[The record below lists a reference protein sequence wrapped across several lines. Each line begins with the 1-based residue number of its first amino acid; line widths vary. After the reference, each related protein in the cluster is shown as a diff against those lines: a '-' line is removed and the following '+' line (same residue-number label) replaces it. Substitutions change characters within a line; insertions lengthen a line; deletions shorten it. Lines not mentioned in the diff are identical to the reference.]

1 MTRAERVLEI
11 ARSQLG
17 VTEAPA
23 GTNRVKYNDWY
34 YGKAVSGSAYP
45 WCMAFVQWC
54 CNEAGAALPFRT
66 ASCSA
71 LLRWYREHEPQC
83 VVATPKAGD
92 IVIFDL
98 PGGAAIDHTGFYE
111 RAQGDTIVTIDGNT
125 GTDNDA
131 NGGAVMRR
139 TRSRAYAAAYI
150 RPRGWEEEEE
160 DMKRYQTIEEIER
173 SAPWAA
179 ETVRKLTERGALRGN
194 GMGLDLSED
203 MLRAFVINDRM
214 GLYRQ

>member
-1 MTRAERVLEI
+1 MTTAERVLAV

-17 VTEAPA
+17 VYEMPS
-23 GTNRVKYNDWY
+23 GSNRVKYNDWY

-54 CNEAGAALPFRT
+54 CHEALAPLPFRT

-71 LLRWYREHEPQC
+71 LLRWYREHEPQRL
-83 VVATPKAGD
+83 VATPRAGD

-98 PGGAAIDHTGFYE
+98 PGGAAIDHTGIYE
-111 RAQGDTIVTIDGNT
+111 RAQGESIVTIDGNT
-125 GTDNDA
+125 GTGNDA

-150 RPRGWEEEEE
+150 RPQGWEEQEE
-160 DMKRYQTIEEIER
+160 DMKRYQTIEEIGKA
-173 SAPWAA
+173 APWAV
-179 ETVRKLTERGALRGN
+179 ETVRKLTERGALRGD
-194 GMGLDLSED
+194 GQGLDLSED
-203 MLRAFVINDRM
+203 MLRAFVVNERM
-214 GLYRQ
+214 GLYR